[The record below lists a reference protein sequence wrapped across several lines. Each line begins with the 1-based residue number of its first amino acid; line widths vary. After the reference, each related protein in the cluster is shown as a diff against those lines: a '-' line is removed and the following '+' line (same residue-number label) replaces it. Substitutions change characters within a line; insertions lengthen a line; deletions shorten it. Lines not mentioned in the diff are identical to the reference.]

1 MTSLSHDASLTR
13 SMPRCPWRPNP
24 APLTPTKIPQKNQQ
38 RAWELSLPG
47 IASWVGGLIISAT
60 GAQADTSYTSS
71 LPLSPEQASNICP
84 SVDLGSAVDLGFD
97 GAVHEVRHYP
107 QEGLVEVGDAVAFL
121 LREIESMGSR
131 IIYGAEVR
139 TKTLQFPQTAAPED
153 LNRKSQI
160 VFCVRA
166 QVIGYPWDEEGDITG
181 VRFRGADGVEREVY
195 ADVTVLCNGTGV
207 EALAKRAG

>member
-1 MTSLSHDASLTR
+1 MTSQS
-13 SMPRCPWRPNP
+13 CPPNVNQH
-24 APLTPTKIPQKNQQ
+24 PQKNQQ

-60 GAQADTSYTSS
+60 GTQADASYTSS
-71 LPLSPEQASNICP
+71 PPLSPEQASEICP

-97 GAVHEVRHYP
+97 GSVHKVHHYP

-139 TKTLQFPQTAAPED
+139 PRPPNSPE
-153 LNRKSQI
+153 LL
-160 VFCVRA
+160 
-166 QVIGYPWDEEGDITG
+166 YP
-181 VRFRGADGVEREVY
+181 
-195 ADVTVLCNGTGV
+195 
-207 EALAKRAG
+207 KP